1 MEREDDVGLDRG
13 VVIVAVLF
21 DNDESFEGEKDR
33 FGVA

>member
-1 MEREDDVGLDRG
+1 MEREDDVGLERG

-21 DNDESFEGEKDR
+21 DDNESFEGEKDC